1 MTAGW
6 DEMAVVGRIARAH
19 GIRGEVI
26 VNPDTDFPERRFRAG
41 ATLFTRHEDEVRA
54 VRITTA
60 RMQQGRPVVGLDGV
74 STMNEA
80 AALAGCELRV
90 PVADLERLPDGSY
103 YRHDLV
109 GCSVETTAGERIGL
123 VAQVEGTPQGS
134 RLVVE
139 APSGEVLI
147 PVAAGICV
155 SIDIVARVIVVSPPE
170 GLLEL
175 NVRRER
181 RTPGAA

>member
-6 DEMAVVGRIARAH
+6 DAMAVVGRIARAH

-26 VNPDTDFPERRFRAG
+26 VNPDTDFPERRFRVG
-41 ATLFTRHEDEVRA
+41 ARLFTRRGGEVRA
-54 VRITTA
+54 VSVATA
-60 RMQQGRPVVGLDGV
+60 RMQRGRPVVGLDGV
-74 STMNEA
+74 TTMTDAE
-80 AALAGCELRV
+80 ALAGCELRV
-90 PVADLERLPDGSY
+90 PVEELEPLPDGAY

-109 GCSVETTAGERIGL
+109 GCVVETAEGRRIGA
-123 VAQVEGTPQGS
+123 VTAVEGEHGAS

-147 PVAAGICV
+147 PLAADVCA
-155 SIDIVARVIVVSPPE
+155 SIDIVARVIVVNPPD

-175 NVRRER
+175 NARPGRPA
-181 RTPGAA
+181 PGAA